1 MRHELKRQSC
11 SCLGFLLLLIQA
23 YKRKKKIQRDKLFRE
38 KREATSIKD
47 KLYQPVLTVIT
58 FWFMIYFD
66 ISCLYHDYNP
76 LLSHPLAHLNL
87 ILGTKQ
93 LLRNRCEIYI
103 YIERFGIAFWY
114 MNNEYICRRGFFF
127 GTLW

>member
-1 MRHELKRQSC
+1 MRHELKRES
-11 SCLGFLLLLIQA
+11 SFCLAFLLITNTSLQ
-23 YKRKKKIQRDKLFRE
+23 KKKKVQRDKLFKE

-47 KLYQPVLTVIT
+47 KSYQPVLTVIT

-66 ISCLYHDYNP
+66 ISCLYHDYNL

-93 LLRNRCEIYI
+93 SLSNSYEIYI
-103 YIERFGIAFWY
+103 
-114 MNNEYICRRGFFF
+114 
-127 GTLW
+127 